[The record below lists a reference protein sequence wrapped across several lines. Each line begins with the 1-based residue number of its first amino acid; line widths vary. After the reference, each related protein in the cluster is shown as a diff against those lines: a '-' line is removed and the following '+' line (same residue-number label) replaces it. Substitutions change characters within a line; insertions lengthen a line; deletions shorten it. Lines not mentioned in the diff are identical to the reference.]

1 MADRP
6 AESRFV
12 MFGAGY
18 FARQFFERYPDA
30 DCAGFVV
37 DPEYRTSPEYLGLPV
52 YTEIAGFPVR
62 RYLLGTGDFSHRIGI
77 VTRARE
83 AGLQPTAPFTDVARL
98 VDRSARIGEGCILG
112 FGVTVEYD
120 AEVGAHCL
128 LMDRAL
134 VAHGVRIGSNVILSP
149 NVFVGRSAEIG
160 SNTFIGANASIAP
173 SVVIGENCHIA
184 MGAACFKDV
193 PADCT
198 AIGSPARIVRTEP

>member
-1 MADRP
+1 MAARP
-6 AESRFV
+6 AEARFV

-18 FARQFFERYPDA
+18 FARQFFERYPDSG
-30 DCAGFVV
+30 CTGFVV
-37 DPEYRTSPEYLGLPV
+37 DPEYRSSPEYLGLPV
-52 YTEIAGFPVR
+52 YTEVASLPVR
-62 RYLLGTGDFSHRIGI
+62 QYILGTGDLDHRTSI
-77 VTRARE
+77 VTRARD
-83 AGLQPTAPFTDVARL
+83 AGLQATAPFTGVARL
-98 VDRSARIGEGCILG
+98 VDRSARVGEGCILG

-193 PADCT
+193 PRDCT
-198 AIGSPARIVRTEP
+198 AIGSPARIVRSEP